1 LVRGFFPPG
10 QAGALVFHRKS
21 VLKDLSKVSKNVTLP
36 MTHCLGRLRMFFFL
50 AVLLLFLGNCTRVS
64 QFVESADPYHTHT
77 YKRVCDR
84 WSREARLHR
93 GFEVP
98 LIVSA
103 TMKSNDFR
111 RAYAEEYAEA
121 YQLTPEAKKRFVED
135 EKRAG
140 RLGHEFVMA
149 AFVPETKW
157 DDFHKAN
164 SMWNLLLLND
174 ENERVAPVD
183 VRKVKG
189 KDPVMSHF
197 FPYITPWKS
206 VYVVRFPCHLPETNR
221 PIIGDDTK
229 EIRLI
234 ITGVLGTAEMVWNL
248 ESS

>member
-1 LVRGFFPPG
+1 M
-10 QAGALVFHRKS
+10 S
-21 VLKDLSKVSKNVTLP
+21 
-36 MTHCLGRLRMFFFL
+36 HCLGRLRMFVFL
-50 AVLLLFLGNCTRVS
+50 GALLLFLGNCTRVS
-64 QFVESADPYHTHT
+64 QFVDSADPYHTHT
-77 YKRVCDR
+77 YKRVCDQ

-103 TMKSNDFR
+103 TLKSADFR
-111 RAYAEEYAEA
+111 RAYADEYAKA
-121 YQLTPEAKKRFVED
+121 YQLTPEAKKQFVED
-135 EKRAG
+135 QKKAG

-149 AFVPETKW
+149 AFLPETKW

-174 ENERVAPVD
+174 DNERVAPVE

-206 VYVVRFPCHLPETNR
+206 VYVVRFPCHLPETSR
-221 PIIGDDTK
+221 PIIGDHTK
-229 EIRLI
+229 EIRFI
-234 ITGVLGTAEMVWNL
+234 ITSVLGTAEMLWNL

>member
-1 LVRGFFPPG
+1 
-10 QAGALVFHRKS
+10 
-21 VLKDLSKVSKNVTLP
+21 
-36 MTHCLGRLRMFFFL
+36 MTHCLARLRMFVFC
-50 AVLLLFLGNCTRVS
+50 AALLLFSGNCTKVS

-77 YKRVCDR
+77 YKKVCDQ

-103 TMKSNDFR
+103 TLKSADFR
-111 RAYAEEYAEA
+111 RAYADEYAEA
-121 YQLTPEAKKRFVED
+121 YQLTPEAKKRFIED
-135 EKRAG
+135 QTKAG

-149 AFVPETKW
+149 AFLPETKW

-164 SMWNLLLLND
+164 SMWKLLLLND
-174 ENERVAPVD
+174 DDERVAPVE

-189 KDPVMSHF
+189 QDAVMSHF
-197 FPYITPWKS
+197 FSYITPWKS
-206 VYVVRFPCHLPETNR
+206 VYVVRFPCNLPETNR
-221 PIIGDDTK
+221 PIIGDNTK

-234 ITGVLGTAEMVWNL
+234 ITSVLGTAEMLWNL